1 MAQIM
6 VGSNKF
12 PKYGHEIEIWGRAMT
27 YYVVRVQTPNQEAKA
42 LIFVLDRNQNLMDQV
57 IQKIGPEFVVLGIN
71 MLGVDWGI

>member
-1 MAQIM
+1 
-6 VGSNKF
+6 
-12 PKYGHEIEIWGRAMT
+12 MT